1 MILQNEVL
9 GTERKTFRETE
20 CLRWDP
26 RGKGDFRKE
35 EASIQ
40 DRHYILHNFA
50 QGHLDLFTISKAYL
64 SK

>member
-1 MILQNEVL
+1 MVPMILQNEML

-26 RGKGDFRKE
+26 WGKGDFRKE

-40 DRHYILHNFA
+40 DA